1 MRKTKRIQ
9 LLQTGRELF
18 FRYGFRRITVEE
30 ICETANV
37 SKMTFYRYFDNKTE
51 LLKEVVVRLFDE
63 GEREYR
69 RIMDQDLPFEDKVQQ
84 TLDMKLEKS
93 QDASQEFFNE
103 YMVDPD
109 PEIARLIQGR
119 QQHMLQM
126 VIEDYQR
133 AQQNG
138 DIRSDIKPQFILY
151 MLNQLIEMTRD
162 SRLRQLYA
170 TPSDL
175 IMEVTRFFFY
185 GILPHEKKP

>member
-138 DIRSDIKPQFILY
+138 DIRLDIKPQFILY

>member
-9 LLQTGRELF
+9 LLQTARALF

-37 SKMTFYRYFDNKTE
+37 SKMTFYRYFDNKTD
-51 LLKEVVVRLFDE
+51 LLKGVVSRLFDE

-69 RIMDQDLPFEDKVQQ
+69 QIMDQELPFEDKVQQ

-109 PEIARLIQGR
+109 PEIARLIQDR
-119 QQHMLQM
+119 QQRMLQM
-126 VIEDYQR
+126 VIKDYQL

-138 DIRSDIKPQFILY
+138 DIRSDIQPQFILY
-151 MLNQLIEMTRD
+151 MLNQLIEMTKD
-162 SRLRQLYA
+162 KGLRQLYA
-170 TPSDL
+170 TPSEL

-185 GILPHEKKP
+185 GILPHEKKS